1 MNKLNLLW
9 MIPAFVF
16 GFGIFWCF
24 IVKGLSMLAWG
35 RLSDEYLASGPAG
48 LPVQFRIARAKLGMI
63 SYNGVIKAGA
73 LPRGLALRVAWLF
86 QVGHPPLL
94 IPWHALASIRTR
106 KILWT
111 TYYSTTIQ
119 VSSGQV
125 DFQFSDPE
133 LVQTLRPWLRVE

>member
-1 MNKLNLLW
+1 M
-9 MIPAFVF
+9 
-16 GFGIFWCF
+16 G
-24 IVKGLSMLAWG
+24 
-35 RLSDEYLASGPAG
+35 
-48 LPVQFRIARAKLGMI
+48 
-63 SYNGVIKAGA
+63 
-73 LPRGLALRVAWLF
+73 F

-94 IPWHALASIRTR
+94 IPWHALAPIRTR

-119 VSSGQV
+119 VSPGQV

>member
-1 MNKLNLLW
+1 MNMLHLLW
-9 MIPAFVF
+9 IIPAYVV
-16 GFGIFWCF
+16 GFGAFWCF
-24 IVKGLSMLAWG
+24 IAKVLSVLAWG
-35 RLSDEYLASGPAG
+35 RLANEYPASDPAG
-48 LPVQFRIARAKLGMI
+48 LPGQLRTGQAKLGVV

-73 LPRGLALRVAWLF
+73 GPQGLALRVGWLF

-94 IPWHALASIRTR
+94 IPWHALAPIRTR